1 MEFRTFRFVAPS
13 GYFYEIREQ
22 NGADEDILSNPVDAR
37 TLMNLT
43 KFISAIVV
51 KTDFTAKGKL
61 SIEDALALPVNDR
74 YAIIIQ
80 SRIFSLGEEVSFEFD
95 WGKEFG
101 GKVMYGQ
108 DLHELLFDDY
118 SISPSEEE
126 VEKKPE
132 AIPYYPMGKKLR
144 DHQIFTSSGKELLFD
159 CMTGESEKES
169 IQVEQTRNTPLIHRN
184 LRLKVD
190 DKYEKVLNFSLFS
203 PRDMQ
208 EIRREVFA
216 IDPIFQGNTEIENP
230 KTGQT
235 AKYFIFGAP
244 DFFFLTG
251 E

>member
-61 SIEDALALPVNDR
+61 SVEDALALPVNDR

-118 SISPSEEE
+118 SVSPSEEE

-159 CMTGESEKES
+159 CMTGESEK
-169 IQVEQTRNTPLIHRN
+169 N
-184 LRLKVD
+184 LFK
-190 DKYEKVLNFSLFS
+190 
-203 PRDMQ
+203 
-208 EIRREVFA
+208 
-216 IDPIFQGNTEIENP
+216 
-230 KTGQT
+230 
-235 AKYFIFGAP
+235 
-244 DFFFLTG
+244 
-251 E
+251 